1 MKCGFIPVADTASV
15 ELIYALNQE
24 IVENVFHVQKG
35 TPYSLSDLQAVRG
48 IVNTWDAAGGATYR
62 GANSFLN
69 RIRTRALDS
78 VGAAFEDYTLP
89 VARQGLQGG
98 SALPG
103 NATWCLK
110 KATLS
115 SGRSHRGRWYYVGLT
130 SAFFGTTADNISAL
144 AAANVLATLN
154 SLIAALAAG
163 GHTMV
168 VVSYVSNK
176 TCRPIGI
183 TTPVTQF
190 VAVDNL
196 IDSQRRR
203 LAGRGHP

>member
-1 MKCGFIPVADTASV
+1 MKCGFIPVANCASV

-24 IVENVFHVQKG
+24 ICENVFHVQKASA
-35 TPYSLSDLQAVRG
+35 YSLADLQAVRG
-48 IVNTWDAAGGATYR
+48 IVNNWDSVSQSPFR

-69 RIRTRALDS
+69 RIRTRALDT
-78 VGAAFEDYTLP
+78 VGAPFEDFTLP

-98 SALPG
+98 IALPG
-103 NATWCLK
+103 NATWCVK

-115 SGRSHRGRWYYVGLT
+115 SGRSFRGRWYHVGLT
-130 SAFFGTTADNISAL
+130 SNFYGTTADNISAL
-144 AAANVLATLN
+144 AASNVLAALN
-154 SLIAALAAG
+154 QLIANLAAG

-168 VVSYVSNK
+168 VVSYVHNK
-176 TCRPIGI
+176 ACRSTGV
-183 TTPVTQF
+183 TTQVTQF
-190 VAVDNL
+190 TAVDTL